1 MTYKEAVA
9 KFGSRRK
16 LANALDISTQAV
28 AYWAKNP
35 DKEIPSYRAIQIEYI
50 LKHHSI

>member
-35 DKEIPSYRAIQIEYI
+35 DREIPSYRAIQIEYI
-50 LKHHSI
+50 LKNDQV